1 MIEFHIGNSHTLEAR
16 MVAESIFRFE
26 MTYLKKRY
34 GKVPKAFTGED
45 SLEGTVYKYWIF
57 PDEELWVICDS
68 YDELEELG
76 L

>member
-1 MIEFHIGNSHTLEAR
+1 MIEFYIGNPHTFEAR

-34 GKVPKAFTGED
+34 GKVPKILTGED
-45 SLEGTVYKYWIF
+45 SLEGTVYKDWIF
-57 PDEELWVICDS
+57 PHEELWVISDS
-68 YDELEELG
+68 YSELEKLG